1 MRNAYD
7 APRITLLT
15 HLTADVIAASSDYPD
30 YENGNM
36 GEWDDAN

>member
-1 MRNAYD
+1 MRKTYD
-7 APRITLLT
+7 APRITLLIRLAT
-15 HLTADVIAASSDYPD
+15 DVIASSAYPD